1 MSNFLTEELIF
12 KKSPQ
17 EITALLYEACIDTL
31 EKAVTAIKRKDYFTS
46 NKLLTKANDIL
57 YRLDAGIN
65 YNAGIIA
72 DQLDALYD
80 YMSEKI
86 IDANI
91 HKDLS
96 SIEEV
101 LNILKEIS
109 TSWNEALKKKNT
121 VQPNRLRQKNLAYEK
136 HVLTID

>member
-31 EKAVTAIKRKDYFTS
+31 EEAVKAIKKKDYFTS

-86 IDANI
+86 IDANMN
-91 HKDLS
+91 KDIS

-101 LNILKEIS
+101 LNILNEIN

-136 HVLTID
+136 HILTID

>member
-31 EKAVTAIKRKDYFTS
+31 EAAVTAIKKKDYFTS

-91 HKDLS
+91 NKDLS

-101 LNILKEIS
+101 LNILNEIS

-121 VQPNRLRQKNLAYEK
+121 IQPNRLRQKNLAYEK
-136 HVLTID
+136 HILTID